1 MVLRTLAEIRHPT
14 PLQRRINRY
23 NPVYQPLVNRR
34 MARIKS
40 QFRGYSSVGTTFL
53 SPVRYDLDLARQ
65 DLLNQFHT
73 HLGERVMMP
82 RFGTIV
88 WELLFDPL
96 DERTERLIREDVE
109 RIISEDPRWGLQSIT
124 VTEGPNALT
133 IEAVV
138 TYRPTD
144 EVVVLP
150 LTFDKGTDT
159 Q

>member
-1 MVLRTLAEIRHPT
+1 
-14 PLQRRINRY
+14 
-23 NPVYQPLVNRR
+23 
-34 MARIKS
+34 MARTRS
-40 QFRGYSSVGTTFL
+40 QFRGYSSVGTSFL
-53 SPVRYDLDLARQ
+53 SPTRYDLDLARQ

-73 HLGERVMMP
+73 RQGERVMMP
-82 RFGTIV
+82 RFGSIV

-96 DERTERLIREDVE
+96 DARTEKLIRDDVE
-109 RIISEDPRWGLQSIT
+109 RIITEDPRWGLQSIT
-124 VTEGPNALT
+124 VTEAPNALT

-144 EVVVLP
+144 EVIVLP

>member
-1 MVLRTLAEIRHPT
+1 
-14 PLQRRINRY
+14 
-23 NPVYQPLVNRR
+23 
-34 MARIKS
+34 MARIRS
-40 QFRGYSSVGTTFL
+40 RFRGYSSVGTTFL

-65 DLLNQFHT
+65 DLLNQFNT
-73 HLGERVMMP
+73 RLGERVMMP
-82 RFGTIV
+82 RFGSIV

-96 DERTERLIREDVE
+96 DARTEKLIKDDVE
-109 RIISEDPRWGLQSIT
+109 RIITEDPRWGLQSIT
-124 VTEGPNALT
+124 VTEAPNALT

-144 EVVVLP
+144 EVIVLP